1 MREGARMAEEE
12 EEEEEEE
19 KGMRAGCE
27 ERRSDS
33 RLLPGVP
40 LTPSPMGCCSLPTS
54 GGVSSGLRCPFGA
67 VPAPVVVH
75 GSPPGAAL
83 TLCLS
88 QSFTRG
94 GSSC

>member
-1 MREGARMAEEE
+1 MREGARMEE

-19 KGMRAGCE
+19 KGMRAGRE

-33 RLLPGVP
+33 RLLLGVL

-67 VPAPVVVH
+67 VPALVRCKAPQ
-75 GSPPGAAL
+75 
-83 TLCLS
+83 TLPSLS
-88 QSFTRG
+88 VCQSFTRG
-94 GSSC
+94 GSS